1 MSDWQMLVSSGIL
14 GAIDLRFAA
23 YCRQLAGDDDLVGIS
38 AALLSSERGRG
49 NSCIDLDHWQEKP
62 FPFDELTQK
71 PGYRPELPNF
81 PNAGDWRD
89 HLRDKELI
97 GDGSQPTP
105 LVLDQSGRLYLY
117 RYWWAERR
125 IADFIRDRTGA
136 SSPLGGSELAMS
148 FRAEFGPF
156 TGQADW
162 QAAAALTALLHPFS
176 IITGGPGTGKTTTV
190 VKVLALLLQREPDL
204 RIALAAPTG
213 KAASRL
219 SESISGH
226 IDKLSVSDDIRAKI
240 PREVKTLHRLLG
252 YRPRLDRFYHNNRKP
267 LPFDAVVVDEAS
279 MVDILLMENLIRALT
294 PRCRLVLLG
303 DHDQLAS
310 VDTGFVL
317 GDITRAASVDQAHGM
332 AFNSMYERLTGYGLP
347 GAQADPPPLRDA
359 VVYLRESYRF
369 KEDSGIGA
377 LSFAIRD
384 QNAGQIMEIME
395 RYPDVVYQAPPASV
409 DEALKAIMPDME
421 HYMAA
426 ATPEEALQRF
436 SQSQVLCGLR
446 SGPWGVDNVNAALE
460 RCLKRLGHDLSS
472 PYCRGRPVLVTRNDY
487 PNNLFNGD
495 VGICWP
501 DEGRPRVFFP
511 EIGAPPRDL
520 SVSRLPVHETAWAMT
535 VHKNQ
540 GSEFDRVLL
549 ILPEAKHPLCNRELF
564 YTGVTRAKQSL
575 HLIAEPAAIQN
586 AAHSSSTRTGGL
598 TDLLAR

>member
-23 YCRQLAGDDDLVGIS
+23 FCRQLAEGDDLVGIS
-38 AALLSSERGRG
+38 AALLSCERGRG
-49 NSCIDLDHWQEKP
+49 NSCVELGQWQDKT
-62 FPFDELTQK
+62 FPFDELAWK
-71 PGYRPELPNF
+71 PGYRPELPQF
-81 PNAGDWRD
+81 PDATIWRD
-89 HLRDKELI
+89 HLRDWDLI
-97 GDGSQPTP
+97 GDGSRPTP

-117 RYWWAERR
+117 RYWCAERR
-125 IADFIRDRTGA
+125 IADFICEKTGT
-136 SSPLGGSELAMS
+136 SSPLGGEELSLS
-148 FRAEFGPF
+148 FRALFEPF
-156 TGQADW
+156 SAPANW

-190 VKVLALLLQREPDL
+190 VKVLALLLQREANL

-226 IDKLSVSDDIRAKI
+226 IAQLRVSDEIRAKI
-240 PREVKTLHRLLG
+240 PCEVKTLHRLLG

-279 MVDILLMENLIRALT
+279 MVDILLMENLIRALA

-317 GDITRAASVDQAHGM
+317 GDITRAAGIDQAHGLG
-332 AFNSMYERLTGYGLP
+332 FNSMYERLTGYGLP

-384 QNAGQIMEIME
+384 QNAAQIVEILA
-395 RYPDVVYQAPPASV
+395 RFPDVVHQPPPANA
-409 DEALKAIMPDME
+409 DDALGTIMADLE

-426 ATPEEALQRF
+426 TSPQEALVRF
-436 SQSQVLCGLR
+436 GQSQVLCGLR
-446 SGPWGVDNVNAALE
+446 SGPWGVENVNAAVE
-460 RCLKRLGHDLSS
+460 RCLKRLGHDLTS
-472 PYCRGRPVLVTRNDY
+472 PYYRGRPVLITRNDY

-501 DEGRPRVFFP
+501 MEGRPRVFFP
-511 EIGAPPRDL
+511 EISAPPRDL
-520 SVSRLPVHETAWAMT
+520 SVSRLPAHETAWAMT

-540 GSEFDRVLL
+540 GSEFERVLL
-549 ILPEAKHPLCNRELF
+549 ILPEASHPLCNRELF
-564 YTGVTRAKQSL
+564 YTGVTRAKKSL

-586 AAHSSSTRTGGL
+586 AAHSTSTRTGGL
-598 TDLLAR
+598 TDLLSH